1 MTLDKVTSL
10 ADLVFKAKTNK
21 YYRQLA
27 VIASA
32 YLRGNSLYRIQGRPV
47 KDEAYAEALE
57 LLVRHYKD
65 DGYEDCSTVVQR
77 LNELR
82 GEVVKEPEPKP
93 EVKPEVVE
101 VATATAALKKSMG
114 EKIIAEL
121 KKKNLKAKTKTVRR
135 GVRSSTVSRSTVTR
149 TRAGATRTRTA
160 PTRRRAPSTR
170 R

>member
-10 ADLVFKAKTNK
+10 ADLAFKAKTNK

-27 VIASA
+27 VIGSA
-32 YLRGNSLYRIQGRPV
+32 YFRGNSLYRVQGKPV
-47 KDEAYAEALE
+47 KDEVYAEALDF
-57 LLVRHYKD
+57 LVRQYKS
-65 DGYEDCSTVVQR
+65 DGYDNCSTVVQR
-77 LNELR
+77 LNELTC
-82 GEVVKEPEPKP
+82 EVVKEPEPKP
-93 EVKPEVVE
+93 EVKPEVVD
-101 VATATAALKKSMG
+101 ASALKKSMG
-114 EKIIAEL
+114 EKIVAAL
-121 KKKNLKAKTKTVRR
+121 KKKNLKTKTKPVKR

>member
-10 ADLVFKAKTNK
+10 ADLAFKAKTNK

-27 VIASA
+27 VIASL
-32 YLRGNSLYRIQGRPV
+32 YLRGNSFYRIQGRPV
-47 KDEAYAEALE
+47 KDESYAEAME
-57 LLVRHYKD
+57 FLVRHYKD

-82 GEVVKEPEPKP
+82 GEVIKEPEPKP
-93 EVKPEVVE
+93 EVKPEVVD
-101 VATATAALKKSMG
+101 ASALKKSMG